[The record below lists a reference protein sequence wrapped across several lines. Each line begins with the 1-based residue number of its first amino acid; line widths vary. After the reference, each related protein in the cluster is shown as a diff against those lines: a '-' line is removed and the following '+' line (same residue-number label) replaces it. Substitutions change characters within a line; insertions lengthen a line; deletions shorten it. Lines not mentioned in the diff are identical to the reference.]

1 MQVAAPS
8 SSSSSGQ
15 DSEPRMRGE
24 GPRCRPRGLG
34 SGTPVGSAAST
45 PLETRDSVDTCVQ
58 QGQEGREV
66 WGEGR
71 TSGEHQPGARWSLT
85 L

>member
-1 MQVAAPS
+1 MQTAAPS

-15 DSEPRMRGE
+15 DSEPAGGERGTDA
-24 GPRCRPRGLG
+24 
-34 SGTPVGSAAST
+34 GTPGGRCCLHST
-45 PLETRDSVDTCVQ
+45 LQMRDSVDTCVQ
-58 QGQEGREV
+58 GGQEGREV

-71 TSGEHQPGARWSLT
+71 VSGEHQPGARWPLT